1 MNYLERFRK
10 LKKKMMSLFDEPT
23 QITINGRQYYFKNTP
38 PSDDSGPH
46 VTFYV
51 KVKKIRT
58 IKKRKFWLFGPVLS
72 MSQEE
77 YENFDFAFETH
88 KLITEMEKYDAN
100 EIKFAEELYWKKCQ
114 IKAGKLEI

>member
-1 MNYLERFRK
+1 
-10 LKKKMMSLFDEPT
+10 MMSLFDEPT

-72 MSQEE
+72 TRQEE
-77 YENFDFAFETH
+77 YEEFIFAFETF

>member
-1 MNYLERFRK
+1 
-10 LKKKMMSLFDEPT
+10 MSFFEEP
-23 QITINGRQYYFKNTP
+23 IPIKINGRQYYFKNFP

-46 VTFYV
+46 VNFYV
-51 KVKKIRT
+51 KVTRTRT

-88 KLITEMEKYDAN
+88 KLINELEKYDVS
-100 EIKFAEELYWKKCQ
+100 EIKFSEELFWKRCL
-114 IKAGKLEI
+114 IEAGKLEI